1 MNFCAS
7 TPGCYLTFVMST
19 LFDLSNRRSS
29 KKIVFT
35 CWSVLTDFCHYLH
48 LLLVGSFLGS
58 LWGIELFEGSATVA
72 CVLMEVLLVLKLNPK
87 TYYLECTNVA
97 NKDCVKFCM
106 KEKFQV
112 YGRMSNEMKDGLKLK
127 LGDAT
132 RVTPRNI

>member
-7 TPGCYLTFVMST
+7 AQGCYLTFISSK

-29 KKIVFT
+29 KQFVFT
-35 CWSVLTDFCHYLH
+35 FWSVLTDFCHFLH

-58 LWGIELFEGSATVA
+58 LWGTEIFKRSDSVA

-97 NKDCVKFCM
+97 NKDCVK
-106 KEKFQV
+106 EKF
-112 YGRMSNEMKDGLKLK
+112 
-127 LGDAT
+127 
-132 RVTPRNI
+132 